1 MVLEIEAGE
10 IRAIVVF
17 NERSKLDPNSS
28 INPDLNEKV
37 TMWLFLRLVSYTS
50 TAAHGWVGQV

>member
-1 MVLEIEAGE
+1 MVLETEAGE

-37 TMWLFLRLVSYTS
+37 TMWLFLRLVS
-50 TAAHGWVGQV
+50 